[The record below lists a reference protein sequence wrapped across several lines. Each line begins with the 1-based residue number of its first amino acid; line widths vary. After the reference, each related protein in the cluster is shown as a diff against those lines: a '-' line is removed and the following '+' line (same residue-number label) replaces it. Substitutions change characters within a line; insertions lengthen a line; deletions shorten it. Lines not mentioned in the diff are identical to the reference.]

1 MTGDLRLLDFGFS
14 IGRARSNLHDT
25 SSIVSSE
32 DGQTVQHQHYCYTST
47 IPHNNRTEQNRTEP
61 IVIVSYI
68 IMPSSSSSSS
78 SSLYPIQASLL
89 SNCQSLADHTAVHE
103 CLQEL
108 LIDVELAVT
117 LEARTIRI
125 RTRHCRAATHG
136 RCTNGRVGRSPDLPS
151 THCIATRTMG
161 RWCTR

>member
-1 MTGDLRLLDFGFS
+1 MTVGFS
-14 IGRARSNLHDT
+14 IGRARSKQPARHKLDCLIRGRT
-25 SSIVSSE
+25 DSPTPILLL
-32 DGQTVQHQHYCYTST
+32 YKYYTT
-47 IPHNNRTEQNRTEP
+47 QQQNRTEQNRTEP

-136 RCTNGRVGRSPDLPS
+136 RCTNGRVGRSPDRPS